1 MVLNATLTRLAV
13 IVLCAVAAHLG
24 TMAIRWI
31 SLRILTSPAHSDA
44 KVRTLLG
51 FATSAIVFA
60 IYFGAFGF
68 ILSELGVSL
77 TTYLASASVIG
88 LAVSF
93 GSQGIVQDVIT
104 GLTVVFSDLIDVG
117 DLVDL
122 GGQVGIVERIE
133 MRFTV
138 LINFMGARVFVP
150 NRSIAN
156 VVNYADGYVR
166 AYVDV
171 RLPEDRSLSI
181 KAEQAIAAIA
191 ISAFEQY
198 PGILLL
204 PPASE
209 GVFQTRSGVEYVRT
223 KFKIWPGQGAVL
235 ETATKSAIADKMRSF
250 EPSYADW
257 MITVHYRAEPVG
269 ESAGRGLPRPAVLHG
284 RLPDEA
290 GEDLLR
296 APEG

>member
-1 MVLNATLTRLAV
+1 MLNATLMRLAV
-13 IVLCAVAAHLG
+13 IVLCAVAAHLA
-24 TMAIRWI
+24 TMAIRWV
-31 SLRILTSPAHSDA
+31 SLRILKSRSHSDA
-44 KVRTLLG
+44 KLRTLVG
-51 FATSAIVFA
+51 FATSAIAFA

-77 TTYLASASVIG
+77 TTYFASASVIG

-122 GGQVGIVERIE
+122 GGQVGIVERIG

-156 VVNYADGYVR
+156 VVNYTDGYVR

-171 RLPEDRSLSI
+171 RLPEDGSVS
-181 KAEQAIAAIA
+181 AEAAQAIVAIA
-191 ISAFEQY
+191 NAAFEQY
-198 PGILLL
+198 PGIVLL
-204 PPASE
+204 PPESE
-209 GVFQTRSGVEYVRT
+209 GAFQTRSGAGYVRT

-235 ETATKSAIADKMRSF
+235 ETATKSAIAHEMRSF
-250 EPSYADW
+250 EPTYADW
-257 MITVHYRAEPVG
+257 MVTVHYRAEPLG
-269 ESAGRGLPRPAVLHG
+269 ESAGRGLPRPAVLRG
-284 RLPDEA
+284 
-290 GEDLLR
+290 
-296 APEG
+296 